1 MNAFIIING
10 GGEGNERSKKREV
23 KSTPTR
29 DTGYVKLT
37 SPMRDVFKGQLVVQN
52 RTVSVQLHW
61 FFFRTERSPVVSQCH
76 QTVLMSCDRL
86 LYSRKQHIFD
96 QPLHGGALVVLDLE
110 VLESSKL

>member
-61 FFFRTERSPVVSQCH
+61 FFSVRNAAQ
-76 QTVLMSCDRL
+76 L
-86 LYSRKQHIFD
+86 LANVIKRFS
-96 QPLHGGALVVLDLE
+96 
-110 VLESSKL
+110 